1 MIDYIL
7 EILGYNIKYMHPIYK
22 RFKFVK
28 KFSKLEKFNGTYIMV
43 QVLPYKRLYMYK
55 TMSVVTQSIFG

>member
-22 RFKFVK
+22 RFKFLK
-28 KFSKLEKFNGTYIMV
+28 KISKLERFNGFFIIV
-43 QVLPYKRLYMYK
+43 QVLSYK
-55 TMSVVTQSIFG
+55 VIHV